1 LRLLLDTAVF
11 LFVIQ
16 APERLSNRAAA
27 VLSDLSN
34 SLELSSV
41 SITELAIK
49 TASRKLQLELAEL
62 RGEIE
67 DLSIRVLPYGAVHA
81 FKLFDLARH
90 HCDPFDRQI
99 IAAALAEEIPIV
111 TPDRA
116 FHLYKGLKVIW

>member
-27 VLSDLSN
+27 LLSDLNN

-49 TASRKLQLELAEL
+49 TASRKLELAEL

-67 DLSIRVLPYGAVHA
+67 DLSIRVLPYSAVHA
-81 FKLFDLARH
+81 FRLFDLAWH
-90 HCDPFDRQI
+90 HRDPFDRQI